1 MADEI
6 TREEKTSIA
15 KEFLKYSP
23 PGEFNNVHED
33 ISVILNEKLN
43 NIPGILE
50 TSLDYHQ
57 DQLTSVFANSEK
69 QDKFLKFQASK
80 LNKNAAARMQEF
92 GQNSEYSEFLNQSSN
107 CQGDTLI
114 SAQAHVE
121 GNTFYDPKNSN
132 IFDFDPISQ
141 VISNVRPAPANVKG
155 PASAEPL
162 RTALNTETNNY
173 VKHHYPK
180 GVGSVLIRNENDQSE
195 NAEEFKEFI
204 ILIED
209 HEFQPQNRWN
219 GKWRSECMVT
229 VARDGNI
236 YLQGGAKVHVHYYE
250 DSNVQLVTRQSYDQI
265 LRVFWRFFE
274 KILKTIFLLF
284 LKSSQKN
291 FFPIRRHKLF
301 LIRHP
306 NSPRSPQNNKKTRIP
321 LSILP
326 PRQLCHYG

>member
-265 LRVFWRFFE
+265 LRVFLEVFRKNFE
-274 KILKTIFLLF
+274 K
-284 LKSSQKN
+284 Q
-291 FFPIRRHKLF
+291 FF
-301 LIRHP
+301 
-306 NSPRSPQNNKKTRIP
+306 
-321 LSILP
+321 
-326 PRQLCHYG
+326 